1 MALYEVYHGHDPTT
15 VPPNKQNGPGTAA
28 MAKAESFIA
37 MKSNRHWTNAD
48 RASDARTT
56 GPSGTAGIPVGS
68 E

>member
-1 MALYEVYHGHDPTT
+1 MGMIPQPSLQT
-15 VPPNKQNGPGTAA
+15 NKNGQGTAA

-48 RASDARTT
+48 RASEARTT
-56 GPSGTAGIPVGS
+56 GPSGTAGIFIGS